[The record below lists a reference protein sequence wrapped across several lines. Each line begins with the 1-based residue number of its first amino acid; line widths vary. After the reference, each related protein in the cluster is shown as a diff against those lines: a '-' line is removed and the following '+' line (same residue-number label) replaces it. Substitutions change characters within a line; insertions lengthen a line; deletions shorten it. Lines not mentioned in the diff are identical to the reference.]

1 MMGVYWISGGS
12 GSLGTALTHSLLKAG
27 HHVRAFARSDHRLS
41 VLEASVPLEHRSRLS
56 CLPGAVED
64 RRRVLRSMEGATHV
78 IHAAALKRI
87 DTAEYSP
94 AEAIETNVNGT
105 RNVLEAVLD
114 LGDDV
119 KRAILISTDKA
130 SAPCTLYGA
139 SKLAAERLWLA
150 ANRYRGCFPQPFVA
164 VRYGNVW
171 GSAGSVLPVW
181 KASPGPISITDP
193 SMTRFHITMLDAVVF
208 VLAALDQ
215 ALPGTLWIPKLPS
228 YRLGDLAEAWG
239 GESIV
244 TGRRPSEKLHESMIG
259 ADESQGIVDETDG
272 HFALDPQSTAQ
283 AGGWAYQSSSAKSRK
298 LTVEEL
304 REMIEQWRNP

>member
-1 MMGVYWISGGS
+1 MAVYWISGGS
-12 GSLGTALTHSLLKAG
+12 GSLGTALTHSLLRAG

-41 VLEASVPLEHRSRLS
+41 CLEASVPADWRPRLS

-64 RRRVLRSMEGATHV
+64 RRRVLRSMSGATHV

-94 AEAIETNVNGT
+94 NEAVQTNVDGSRNVQEAI
-105 RNVLEAVLD
+105 LD
-114 LGDDV
+114 TQTV
-119 KRAILISTDKA
+119 RKAILVSTDKA
-130 SAPCTLYGA
+130 SAPSTLYGA
-139 SKLAAERLWLA
+139 SKLVAERAWLA
-150 ANRYRGCFPQPFVA
+150 SNRYRGGGDKPFVA

-181 KASPGPISITDP
+181 RDTSGPISITDP
-193 SMTRFHITMLDAVVF
+193 SMTRFHITMIDAVVF

-215 ALPGTLWIPKLPS
+215 AAPGTLWIPKLPS

-244 TGRRPSEKLHESMIG
+244 TGRRPAEKLHESMIG
-259 ADESQGIVDETDG
+259 ADESQGIVDETDS

-298 LTVEEL
+298 LGVDEL
-304 REMIEQWRNP
+304 QEMIEQWRNP

>member
-41 VLEASVPLEHRSRLS
+41 VLEASVPAEHRARLS
-56 CLPGAVED
+56 CLLGAVED
-64 RRRVLRSMEGATHV
+64 RRRVLRSMSGATHV

-94 AEAIETNVNGT
+94 NEAVQTNVDGSRNVQEAI
-105 RNVLEAVLD
+105 LD
-114 LGDDV
+114 TQTV
-119 KRAILISTDKA
+119 RKAILVSTDKA
-130 SAPCTLYGA
+130 SAPSTLYGA
-139 SKLAAERLWLA
+139 SKLVAERAWLA
-150 ANRYRGCFPQPFVA
+150 SNRYRGAASKPFVA

-181 KASPGPISITDP
+181 KATSGPISITDP
-193 SMTRFHITMLDAVVF
+193 SMTRFHITMIEAVIF

-272 HFALDPQSTAQ
+272 HFALDPQSTGN

-298 LTVEEL
+298 LGVDEL

>member
-1 MMGVYWISGGS
+1 MQ
-12 GSLGTALTHSLLKAG
+12 
-27 HHVRAFARSDHRLS
+27 
-41 VLEASVPLEHRSRLS
+41 
-56 CLPGAVED
+56 
-64 RRRVLRSMEGATHV
+64 GATHV

-87 DTAEYSP
+87 DIAEYSP

-114 LGDDV
+114 LGDEI

-181 KASPGPISITDP
+181 RDLQPSYKTVGDVTMVTTSPIPVTDP
-193 SMTRFHITMLDAVVF
+193 AMTRFHITMIEAVVF

-215 ALPGTLWIPKLPS
+215 AIPGTLWIPKLPS

-244 TGRRPSEKLHESMIG
+244 TGRRPAEKLHESMIG

-283 AGGWAYQSSSAKSRK
+283 AGGWAYQSSSSKSRK
-298 LTVEEL
+298 YTVEEL